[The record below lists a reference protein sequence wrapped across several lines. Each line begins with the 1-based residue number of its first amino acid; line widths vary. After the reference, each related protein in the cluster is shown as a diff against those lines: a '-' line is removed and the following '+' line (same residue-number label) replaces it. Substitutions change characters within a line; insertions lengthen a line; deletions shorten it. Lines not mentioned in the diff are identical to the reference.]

1 MYGWRCRIGL
11 IIPSDNTVMESEF
24 NKLFRDIP
32 GVSVHATRVFLE
44 ELTVETL
51 LQMKEGLKRAC
62 EELKSAEMDVLA
74 YGCTSGSFVK
84 GLHFDQEIIQ
94 EIEEETQITA
104 TTTSTAVIEALRK
117 LKVNKIA
124 LGTPYSDEINEKAIH
139 FFEGNNIEVTNSR
152 GLNVV
157 PDVDVG
163 KQEPY
168 IAYNLGIKVNT
179 EDCDCVFLSCTDFR
193 TVEIIDL
200 LETRLKKPVISSN
213 QATLWHCIALKNLGM
228 TLPGYG
234 TLLAG

>member
-44 ELTVETL
+44 ELSVETL

-94 EIEEETQITA
+94 EIEENLLEMIRAPREGRQLRIQGCRNLNPFFRKWLFNQGDGFTDDLIQI
-104 TTTSTAVIEALRK
+104 
-117 LKVNKIA
+117 
-124 LGTPYSDEINEKAIH
+124 
-139 FFEGNNIEVTNSR
+139 
-152 GLNVV
+152 GL
-157 PDVDVG
+157 
-163 KQEPY
+163 
-168 IAYNLGIKVNT
+168 YNLKGGFAGKGQKSSDDVR
-179 EDCDCVFLSCTDFR
+179 DSGSVPFDDFQ
-193 TVEIIDL
+193 IM
-200 LETRLKKPVISSN
+200 N
-213 QATLWHCIALKNLGM
+213 QFS
-228 TLPGYG
+228 
-234 TLLAG
+234 